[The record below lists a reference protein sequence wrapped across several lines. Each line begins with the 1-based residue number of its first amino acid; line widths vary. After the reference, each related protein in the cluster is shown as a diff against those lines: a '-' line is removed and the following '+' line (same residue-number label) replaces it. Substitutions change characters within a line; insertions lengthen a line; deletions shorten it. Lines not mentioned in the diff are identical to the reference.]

1 MRNEVGKVKVLRVFE
16 MIEQD
21 GRACIYGA
29 FVSVDTNDILM
40 NDEFP
45 ILDVGRKITSKD
57 NGKGGFN
64 VSSFMN
70 EAISKGFK
78 RAFGI
83 VWSRPLVMDFWKKS
97 ALNWH
102 LEEITLT
109 VAHFEKKQTRLRT
122 CTKIYQEVLFSE
134 REDDVAGIKRHR
146 CNLSGDNVCILAK
159 VSQRLRKLT
168 FVCIAVDTSRET
180 RVRRKDTIRERTRL
194 HLFQFSLRD
203 QASNW
208 LERLL
213 TGSITTWKDLTTR
226 FLLNSFHQEGTV
238 KLCKDILMFQQHHEE
253 SLSEAWTHQE
263 EKVKQLEEYMGVI
276 GSDFMQLS
284 SEVVGKLKEEI
295 RMEEN
300 RTKKIKKITRY
311 PNTKDL
317 EPLNGYK
324 FSEVLTEKASFH
336 TPKFVSPKSICVK
349 HVQTIFPSPPLVRE
363 SIFGFKPGTNNN
375 RNGKSRYDAKKLSP
389 QSTPQVLPSFEENT
403 PPVTYPEEV
412 EETLGIPR

>member
-1 MRNEVGKVKVLRVFE
+1 MGDENPIRTLETTPNLATKATGIPSSSPIHHHMEGSYYSFLAQFFPP
-16 MIEQD
+16 
-21 GRACIYGA
+21 GR
-29 FVSVDTNDILM
+29 
-40 NDEFP
+40 
-45 ILDVGRKITSKD
+45 
-57 NGKGGFN
+57 
-64 VSSFMN
+64 
-70 EAISKGFK
+70 
-78 RAFGI
+78 
-83 VWSRPLVMDFWKKS
+83 
-97 ALNWH
+97 
-102 LEEITLT
+102 
-109 VAHFEKKQTRLRT
+109 
-122 CTKIYQEVLFSE
+122 
-134 REDDVAGIKRHR
+134 
-146 CNLSGDNVCILAK
+146 
-159 VSQRLRKLT
+159 
-168 FVCIAVDTSRET
+168 
-180 RVRRKDTIRERTRL
+180 
-194 HLFQFSLRD
+194 
-203 QASNW
+203 
-208 LERLL
+208 
-213 TGSITTWKDLTTR
+213 
-226 FLLNSFHQEGTV
+226 TV